1 MMSSLPTNL
10 GLVALPFEVSTT
22 MGKGTIHGPDAIL
35 NELDRLDSYNFDLAR
50 DPFRGIPRST
60 IRPHGT
66 ELVDARIQ
74 QAVSGRVVGEL
85 LDGGGFPICIGGEHT
100 ISLGPVRAAHSRSD
114 VGVVQM
120 DAHADLRDT
129 YDGNP
134 LNHACVMR
142 RIIDMGCRTLGVG
155 IRSMS
160 EEEAVYISD
169 NSLPIVTARE
179 VMTGTGW
186 YDRLADFPEHIYL
199 TIDLDYFDPTDVPSV
214 GTPEPGGPSWYQS
227 VAFLQHLFATKHVV
241 AADIVELM
249 PGRYDDSSVRLAARL
264 VGLLVGLR
272 FTGEV

>member
-1 MMSSLPTNL
+1 MSDQPTNL

-22 MGKGTIHGPDAIL
+22 LGKGAIHGPDAVL
-35 NELDRLDSYNFDLAR
+35 NELDRLDSFNFDLAR
-50 DPFRGIPRST
+50 DPLRGIPRST
-60 IRPHGT
+60 IRPHGP

-74 QAVSGRVVGEL
+74 QAVAGRVVGEI

-100 ISLGPVRAAHSRSD
+100 VSLGPVRAAHSRSA

-134 LNHACVMR
+134 LSHACVMR

-160 EEEAVYISD
+160 QDEAVYIRD
-169 NSLPIVTARE
+169 NALPIVTARE
-179 VMTGTGW
+179 IIAGTDW
-186 YDRLADFPEHIYL
+186 YGMLADFPENIYL
-199 TIDLDYFDPTDVPSV
+199 TIDLDYFDPADVPSV
-214 GTPEPGGPSWYQS
+214 GTPEPGGPGWYQS
-227 VAFLQHLFATKHVV
+227 VAFLQYLFATKNVV

-272 FTGEV
+272 FPGTV

>member
-1 MMSSLPTNL
+1 MSGQPTNM

-22 MGKGTIHGPDAIL
+22 LGKGSIHGPDAVL
-35 NELDRLDSYNFDLAR
+35 NELDRLDSFNFDLAR
-50 DPFRGIPRST
+50 DPLRGIPRST
-60 IRPHGT
+60 IRPHGP

-74 QAVSGRVVGEL
+74 QAVAGRVVGEI
-85 LDGGGFPICIGGEHT
+85 LDGDGFPICIGGEHT
-100 ISLGPVRAAHSRSD
+100 VSLGPVRAAHSRSD

-134 LNHACVMR
+134 LNHGCVMK

-160 EEEAVYISD
+160 EEEAVYIRD

-179 VMTGTGW
+179 VMAGTGW
-186 YDRLADFPEHIYL
+186 YGKLADFPEHIYL
-199 TIDLDYFDPTDVPSV
+199 TIDLDYFDPADVPSV
-214 GTPEPGGPSWYQS
+214 GTPEPGGPGWYQS

-272 FTGEV
+272 FPGTV